1 MRQTA
6 PLAPIPD
13 RLSKI
18 VHIAADNFNVS
29 EVQAAQEPIED
40 FIADTAV
47 MRGQDSELHGLPL
60 SIVLNL
66 LNAF

>member
-1 MRQTA
+1 MENGYVLGKLEIQDLISMLT
-6 PLAPIPD
+6 P
-13 RLSKI
+13 
-18 VHIAADNFNVS
+18 N

-47 MRGQDSELHGLPL
+47 MRGQDSELHGLLL